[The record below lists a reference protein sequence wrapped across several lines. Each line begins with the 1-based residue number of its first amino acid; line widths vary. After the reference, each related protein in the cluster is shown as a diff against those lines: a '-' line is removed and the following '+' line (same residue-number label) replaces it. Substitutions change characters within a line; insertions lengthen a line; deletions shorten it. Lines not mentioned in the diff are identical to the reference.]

1 MMRKKEKSSWVYFLY
16 RYGIFGVVFIAP
28 LIFQN
33 PYFFNVAQTI
43 CYYTIAVVGLNILI
57 GYTGQISLGHAGF
70 AAVGAYSST
79 LLAMKL
85 GWPLWVTFPVAVV
98 LSGLIGL
105 IIGLPAIRTR
115 GLYLALITLVF
126 GLIVEILSQR
136 WVALT
141 GGAMGIYGVPQP
153 ALFGKELG
161 PLGYFYLVAIAW
173 GILQWIANN
182 LVESR
187 WGKVQMAV
195 QYSEEAA
202 QSVAINVKK
211 QKVVAFMISAAYAGI
226 CGFFLAHQTGYVN
239 SDNFN
244 IHMSFFF
251 LLAVVIGGVGTL
263 WGPFVGAIVLTIIN
277 QVLAPISE
285 YRFFFYGGTLLLV
298 LVLMPQGALGLVEK
312 KLRSYLA
319 KRKTWRIEQKD
330 LSLQFLA
337 QTMDKPTEHEG
348 GNGPILEINELTRN
362 FGGLIAVNEFSLQVQ
377 RGDIHAIIGPNG
389 AGKTTLINLITGVLK
404 PNRGVI
410 YFKGLPLQELS
421 AQERGMLGMAR
432 TFQNLQL
439 FKELTVLE
447 NVLLGFY
454 RNFQSGPVGYTL
466 SLPATNKEEEVFVEK
481 SLQILQFL
489 GIEEMAPKSINDLP
503 YGHQKLVEM
512 ARALAVMPDLI
523 LFDEPVAGLNRVE
536 VEEIFKFLK
545 KLQSLGVT
553 ILLVEHNMDFIMR
566 VSDRIS
572 VLNFGKKIAEGLPME
587 IQKNSDVIEAYLG
600 RGDLV
605 HILQKYRQKEGVLFQ
620 NATENL

>member
-1 MMRKKEKSSWVYFLY
+1 VYFLY
-16 RYGIFGVVFIAP
+16 RYGIFGIVFIVP

-70 AAVGAYSST
+70 AAVGAYGST

-85 GWPLWVTFPVAVV
+85 GWPLWVTFPVVIV
-98 LSGLIGL
+98 LSGFIGL

-115 GLYLALITLVF
+115 GLYLALITLMF

-136 WVALT
+136 WVGLT

-153 ALFGKELG
+153 ALFGKDLG
-161 PLGYFYLVAIAW
+161 PLGYFYLVAITWA
-173 GILQWIANN
+173 ILQWMANN
-182 LVESR
+182 LIESR

-202 QSVAINVKK
+202 QSISINIKR
-211 QKVVAFMISAAYAGI
+211 QKVIAFIISAAYAGI
-226 CGFFLAHQTGYVN
+226 CGFFLAHQTGYLN

-251 LLAVVIGGVGTL
+251 LLAVVIGGMGTL
-263 WGPFVGAIVLTIIN
+263 WGPLLGAIVLTIIN

-298 LVLMPQGALGLVEK
+298 LVVMPQGALGILEK
-312 KLRSYLA
+312 KLRTYLA
-319 KRKTWRIEQKD
+319 KGKTPTVTRKDSSI
-330 LSLQFLA
+330 QFLA
-337 QTMDKPTEHEG
+337 QNMEDPLHPQA
-348 GNGPILEINELTRN
+348 GNGTILEIRRLTRN
-362 FGGLIAVNEFSLQVQ
+362 FGGLTAVNEFDLQIQ
-377 RGDIHAIIGPNG
+377 KGTIHAIIGPNG
-389 AGKTTLINLITGVLK
+389 AGKTTLINLITGGLK
-404 PNRGVI
+404 ANRGTI
-410 YFKGLPLQELS
+410 SFKGVPLQDLS
-421 AQERGMLGMAR
+421 VVQRGRLGMAR

-454 RNFQSGPVGYTL
+454 RSFRSGPAGYAL
-466 SLPATNKEEEVFVEK
+466 SLPATNSEEKALVEK

-489 GIEEMAPKSINDLP
+489 GIEEIASKNISDLP
-503 YGHQKLVEM
+503 YGHQKLVEI

-523 LFDEPVAGLNRVE
+523 LLDEPVAGLNPVE

-545 KLQSLGVT
+545 KLQSIGAT

-572 VLNFGKKIAEGLPME
+572 VLSFGKKIAEGLPTE
-587 IQKNSDVIEAYLG
+587 IQKNQDVIEAYLG

-605 HILQKYRQKEGVLFQ
+605 HILQKYRQKEGTLVQ
-620 NATENL
+620 NASQNI

>member
-1 MMRKKEKSSWVYFLY
+1 
-16 RYGIFGVVFIAP
+16 
-28 LIFQN
+28 
-33 PYFFNVAQTI
+33 
-43 CYYTIAVVGLNILI
+43 
-57 GYTGQISLGHAGF
+57 
-70 AAVGAYSST
+70 
-79 LLAMKL
+79 
-85 GWPLWVTFPVAVV
+85 
-98 LSGLIGL
+98 
-105 IIGLPAIRTR
+105 
-115 GLYLALITLVF
+115 
-126 GLIVEILSQR
+126 
-136 WVALT
+136 
-141 GGAMGIYGVPQP
+141 
-153 ALFGKELG
+153 
-161 PLGYFYLVAIAW
+161 
-173 GILQWIANN
+173 
-182 LVESR
+182 
-187 WGKVQMAV
+187 
-195 QYSEEAA
+195 
-202 QSVAINVKK
+202 
-211 QKVVAFMISAAYAGI
+211 
-226 CGFFLAHQTGYVN
+226 
-239 SDNFN
+239 
-244 IHMSFFF
+244 
-251 LLAVVIGGVGTL
+251 
-263 WGPFVGAIVLTIIN
+263 
-277 QVLAPISE
+277 
-285 YRFFFYGGTLLLV
+285 
-298 LVLMPQGALGLVEK
+298 VLMPQGAVGLVEK

-319 KRKTWRIEQKD
+319 KRKTWRIEPKD

-337 QTMDKPTEHEG
+337 QTMDKPTEHKG
-348 GNGPILEINELTRN
+348 GNGSILEINELTRN
-362 FGGLIAVNEFSLQVQ
+362 FGGLTAVNEFSLQVQ
-377 RGDIHAIIGPNG
+377 RGNIHAIIGPNG

-410 YFKGLPLQELS
+410 SFKGLPLQELS

-454 RNFQSGPVGYTL
+454 RNFQSGPVGYAL

-545 KLQSLGVT
+545 KLQSLGIT

-572 VLNFGKKIAEGLPME
+572 VLNFGKKIAEGLPVE

-605 HILQKYRQKEGVLFQ
+605 HILQKYRQKEGVLVQ

>member
-1 MMRKKEKSSWVYFLY
+1 MMKMGKSYWIYLLY
-16 RYGIFGVVFIAP
+16 RYGIFALVFVSP

-70 AAVGAYSST
+70 AAVGAYAST
-79 LLAMKL
+79 LLAVKF
-85 GWPLWVTFPVAVV
+85 GWPLWVTFPVVVV

-105 IIGLPAIRTR
+105 VIGLPAIRTR

-136 WVALT
+136 WVDLT

-153 ALFGKELG
+153 SLFGKELSA
-161 PLGYFYLVAIAW
+161 LGYFYLVAIGW

-202 QSVAINVKK
+202 ESVAINIKK
-211 QKVVAFMISAAYAGI
+211 QKVIAFIISAAYAGI
-226 CGFFLAHQTGYVN
+226 CGFFLAHQTGYLN

-285 YRFFFYGGTLLLV
+285 YRFFFYGGTLLVV
-298 LVLMPQGALGLVEK
+298 LVLMPQGALGIVEK
-312 KLRSYLA
+312 KLRNYLA
-319 KRKTWRIEQKD
+319 NRKTLRVGAKD
-330 LSLQFLA
+330 ISLQFLA
-337 QTMDKPTEHEG
+337 QTMDQPKEQRTSKG
-348 GNGPILEINELTRN
+348 SILEINKLTRN
-362 FGGLIAVNEFSLQVQ
+362 FGGLIAVNELNLQIQ
-377 RGDIHAIIGPNG
+377 KGDIHAIIGPNG
-389 AGKTTLINLITGVLK
+389 AGKTTLINLITGVLR
-404 PNRGVI
+404 PNKGTI
-410 YFKGLPLQELS
+410 FFKGVPLQALG
-421 AQERGMLGMAR
+421 AVQRGMLGMAR

-454 RNFQSGPVGYTL
+454 RNFKSGPVGYAL
-466 SLPATNKEEEVFVEK
+466 SLPAANKEEEILVEK
-481 SLQILQFL
+481 ALQILQFL
-489 GIEEMAPKSINDLP
+489 GIAEIASKNIHDLP
-503 YGHQKLVEM
+503 YGHQKLVEI

-545 KLQSLGVT
+545 KLQSIGVT

-566 VSDRIS
+566 VSDKIS
-572 VLNFGKKIAEGLPME
+572 VLNFGKKIAEGLPVE
-587 IQKNSDVIEAYLG
+587 IQKNPDVIEAYLG

-605 HILQKYRQKEGVLFQ
+605 QILRKYRQKEGVLGQ
-620 NATENL
+620 HAIENL

>member
-1 MMRKKEKSSWVYFLY
+1 MIKRDRSSWVRFLY
-16 RYGIFGVVFIAP
+16 RYGIFGIVFLSP
-28 LIFQN
+28 LIIQN

-70 AAVGAYSST
+70 AAVGAYGST

-85 GWPLWVTFPVAVV
+85 GWPLWLTFPVVVV
-98 LSGLIGL
+98 LSGFIGL

-115 GLYLALITLVF
+115 GLYLALITLMF

-136 WVALT
+136 WVGLT

-161 PLGYFYLVAIAW
+161 ALGYFYLVAITWAV
-173 GILQWIANN
+173 LQWMANN

-202 QSVAINVKK
+202 QSISININR
-211 QKVVAFMISAAYAGI
+211 QKVIAFVISAAYAGI
-226 CGFFLAHQTGYVN
+226 CGFFLAHQTGYLN

-263 WGPFVGAIVLTIIN
+263 WGPLFGAIVLTIIN

-298 LVLMPQGALGLVEK
+298 LVAMPQGALGILEK
-312 KLRSYLA
+312 KLRAYLA
-319 KRKTWRIEQKD
+319 RGKTPSVVRKDSSI
-330 LSLQFLA
+330 QFLA
-337 QTMDKPTEHEG
+337 QNMESSLPAKG
-348 GNGPILEINELTRN
+348 GNGSILEIKQLTRS
-362 FGGLIAVNEFSLQVQ
+362 FGGLTAVNEFDLQIQ
-377 RGDIHAIIGPNG
+377 RGAIHAIIGPNG

-404 PNRGVI
+404 SNRGTLL
-410 YFKGLPLQELS
+410 FKGVPLQDLS
-421 AQERGMLGMAR
+421 AVQRGRLGMAR

-454 RNFQSGPVGYTL
+454 RNFHSGPAGYAL
-466 SLPATNKEEEVFVEK
+466 SLPATNREEKALIEK

-489 GIEEMAPKSINDLP
+489 GIEEIASKNISDLP
-503 YGHQKLVEM
+503 YGHQKLVEI

-545 KLQSLGVT
+545 KLQSIGVT

-572 VLNFGKKIAEGLPME
+572 VLSFGKKIAEGLPAE
-587 IQKNSDVIEAYLG
+587 IQKNQDVIEAYLG

-605 HILQKYRQKEGVLFQ
+605 HILKKYRQNEGMLVH
-620 NATENL
+620 NASQSL